1 MLRPAPSS
9 SDLLSSARRGGMASA
24 HRGGM
29 ASAHRGGMASARRG
43 GMDRSVAPIA
53 WGGAAVMLAILVMLV
68 TAVWA
73 SYSQALEESRA
84 RAAFIAR
91 TVERSVTRTLEA
103 VELALVGL
111 GETLRDETPAAMV
124 PQRPLLQARMTD
136 TLRFAPHIRQ
146 VVAVQDG
153 AVVLDSRG
161 PLPEA
166 ATPVLDTARM
176 NLSARAAGAGLS
188 LGLRIGARVGGRF
201 LPLEGAAV
209 DTGPRSVLAVGVPV
223 TGREADLA
231 VMAALNPDYFA
242 GLFADA
248 GVGGRGAIS
257 LLRFD
262 GQALIGSA
270 NVPLPDG
277 LGTFAGD
284 EVVIEDGGSALNA
297 GRVTAFNLST
307 RYPVAVV
314 VTLSHRDTLVHWLDV
329 NRLVLLVLAGVTL
342 AVLAAIA
349 LLFREALRRVG
360 LQRQVRLLFRA
371 VEQASAV
378 VVITDADRRMEYV
391 NPEFTRLFGYAPEEA
406 LGSNPSIL
414 GSDLTPRATYED
426 LWRTLEQ
433 QPSWRGEFINRARDG
448 TIRAMAATISRV
460 QDDDGRTT
468 HYIGVMDDITTRKAM
483 EAEREHMIAA
493 LSRSNTEMARLTEV
507 MSHHF
512 QEPVRR
518 LATFGA
524 RLRTTAAAVV
534 DDAESRMALTFIE
547 SESRRLRTLVSDVQ
561 LYLAADL
568 ARATPGEPLT
578 DAAPAVQAALDD
590 LGDLLASRAGTVE
603 TAPLPAAP
611 LDPARLRQVF
621 GVLLK
626 NALDHA
632 RDDVPPRIRISGET
646 VDGMARYRVEDN
658 GIGVPAAYRE
668 RVFRLFEK
676 LKAAGSG
683 TGIGLSIARR
693 IVEGRGGRIWIEDG
707 PDGGAAIIF
716 ELPVERTP

>member
-1 MLRPAPSS
+1 MLRSARSLS
-9 SDLLSSARRGGMASA
+9 GLQSSARTGGGDS
-24 HRGGM
+24 
-29 ASAHRGGMASARRG
+29 
-43 GMDRSVAPIA
+43 SVAPIA

-73 SYSQALEESRA
+73 SYSQAVEESRA

-91 TVERSVTRTLEA
+91 TLERSVTRTLEA

-111 GETLRDETPAAMV
+111 GETLRDETAAATALH
-124 PQRPLLQARMTD
+124 RPLLQARMVD

-146 VVAVQDG
+146 VVAVQG
-153 AVVLDSRG
+153 GFVVLDSRG
-161 PLPEA
+161 AAPGAGPETSSPA
-166 ATPVLDTARM
+166 SPNPAILATPAKLDIATLD
-176 NLSARAAGAGLS
+176 LSARASGTGLS
-188 LGLRIGARVGGRF
+188 LGLRIGARVSGRF
-201 LPLEGAAV
+201 LPLEGAAAPV
-209 DTGPRSVLAVGVPV
+209 GPRSVLAVSVPV
-223 TGREADLA
+223 TGQGADLA
-231 VMAALNPDYFA
+231 VVAALNPGYFT

-248 GVGGRGAIS
+248 GVGANGSVS

-262 GQALIGSA
+262 GLPLIGPGGTS
-270 NVPLPDG
+270 LPDG
-277 LGTFAGD
+277 LGTSAGD
-284 EVVIEDGGSALNA
+284 DVVVEEAGPAPSA
-297 GRVTAFNLST
+297 GKVTAFNLST

-314 VTLSHRDTLVHWLDV
+314 VSLSHGDTLAHWLDA
-329 NRLVLLVLAGVTL
+329 NRMVLLVLVGVTL
-342 AVLAAIA
+342 VVLAAIA

-378 VVITDADRRMEYV
+378 VVITDAERRMEYV
-391 NPEFTRLFGYAPEEA
+391 NPEFTRLFGYAPAEA
-406 LGSNPSIL
+406 LGKNPNIL
-414 GSDLTPRATYED
+414 GANLTPRGTHED
-426 LWRTLEQ
+426 LWQTLEQ
-433 QPSWRGEFINRARDG
+433 QPAWRGEFMNRGRDG
-448 TIRAMAATISRV
+448 TVRVMSATISRV

-483 EAEREHMIAA
+483 EAERDRLIAA

-524 RLRTTAAAVV
+524 RLRTSAASLAK
-534 DDAESRMALTFIE
+534 DEESRMALAFIE
-547 SESRRLRTLVSDVQ
+547 SESRRLRNLVSDVQ

-568 ARATPGEPLT
+568 TRATPGEALADPGPVIQGVIKDLG
-578 DAAPAVQAALDD
+578 AVLASQGAKIEVGALPAV
-590 LGDLLASRAGTVE
+590 
-603 TAPLPAAP
+603 P
-611 LDPARLRQVF
+611 LDAARLRQMMT
-621 GVLLK
+621 VLLK

-632 RDDVPPRIRISGET
+632 RPGVPPRIRVSGEACGGLT
-646 VDGMARYRVEDN
+646 RYRIEDN
-658 GIGVPAAYRE
+658 GIGVPVAYRE

-676 LKAAGSG
+676 LKAAGAG

-707 PDGGAAIIF
+707 PDGGTAIVF
-716 ELPVERTP
+716 ELPVEATP